1 MHLHSTM
8 FSTIVCIGFLATQS
22 MVSLPGFETATY
34 IILKFHE
41 HLVYMYQNSGQ
52 YMQLKCW
59 IVMSRRH
66 HWKAKYCIMTL
77 QQNHSWTKV
86 TLLGTC
92 VPEQLWTAGTWGQS
106 LKSVHKTS
114 PIARQC
120 LCVCW
125 LHRTLSVVCYVWKT
139 DNWMDIKECLR
150 KKVESTPAN
159 AVVTL
164 WLLVEGSLD
173 PWDIVKLHFHAQCIA
188 LCHCVYTG
196 WYNVLWNSID
206 SASLTVHTWL
216 KWLHVKLPHFLLCS
230 TMLQILPLS
239 RVCMPQ
245 FFFVFLL
252 FFFCLQVT

>member
-8 FSTIVCIGFLATQS
+8 FSTNVCIGFLATQS

-66 HWKAKYCIMTL
+66 HCKAKHCIMTL

-106 LKSVHKTS
+106 LKSVHKTLPLHS
-114 PIARQC
+114 SV
-120 LCVCW
+120 CVCVGCTEP
-125 LHRTLSVVCYVWKT
+125 LVLYVMYEKQTIEWTSKSAC
-139 DNWMDIKECLR
+139 ERRLR
-150 KKVESTPAN
+150 V
-159 AVVTL
+159 
-164 WLLVEGSLD
+164 
-173 PWDIVKLHFHAQCIA
+173 
-188 LCHCVYTG
+188 
-196 WYNVLWNSID
+196 
-206 SASLTVHTWL
+206 
-216 KWLHVKLPHFLLCS
+216 
-230 TMLQILPLS
+230 
-239 RVCMPQ
+239 PQ
-245 FFFVFLL
+245 QMQWSP
-252 FFFCLQVT
+252 CGYW